1 MAQTAAPDADQE
13 ANSQTPALARRQRR
27 RVGLFIALGVLT
39 YCAGLIAMI
48 PARFVVPDS
57 DRMRVGGTAW
67 NGEAVLGSTMR
78 IAWHWSPMASLL
90 RLGYTANWQMTGGDT
105 DLSGSA
111 TPKAGRIVLRDIA
124 GQIDGTLLDAAA
136 PALPLS
142 CRFLAQVQ
150 IAQLTLGGKNQM
162 ADGNLRSSV
171 VHCTS
176 RTAVAGALDLPA
188 LRGTLVPTAGMT
200 TGALVTAPSR
210 QHLIEARL
218 TSDGGLSVWVT
229 PELAARTPLLT
240 GARYDTVI
248 AW

>member
-1 MAQTAAPDADQE
+1 M
-13 ANSQTPALARRQRR
+13 
-27 RVGLFIALGVLT
+27 FITLGVLT

-57 DRMRVGGTAW
+57 DQMRVGGTAW

-111 TPKAGRIVLRDIA
+111 TPKAGRIVLRDIQ

-136 PALPLS
+136 PSLPLS

-150 IAQLTLGGKNQM
+150 IAQATLGGKDQL
-162 ADGNLRSSV
+162 ARGTVRSSP

-188 LRGTLVPTAGMT
+188 LRGTLVPAAGMT
-200 TGALVTAPSR
+200 TGALVTTPSR

-218 TSDGGLSVWVT
+218 TSDGALSMWAT
-229 PELAARTPLLT
+229 PDLAARTPLLT